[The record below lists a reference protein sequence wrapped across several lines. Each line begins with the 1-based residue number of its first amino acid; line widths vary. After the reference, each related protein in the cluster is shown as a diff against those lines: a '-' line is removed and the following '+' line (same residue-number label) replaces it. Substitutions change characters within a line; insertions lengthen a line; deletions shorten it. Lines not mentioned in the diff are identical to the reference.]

1 MSIASLV
8 SRYGKRLY
16 WSRPYITRASDGR
29 AIRTYEEVSSALF
42 FVQTGSQSSDV
53 FEGRANTRV
62 SASLYAVG
70 VLDIRI
76 DDEVRDVASTPEP
89 DIYARNFRVIGVA
102 NPLDFASTNTLS
114 MSVVD
119 VVQVD
124 PDVLVSVD
132 PP

>member
-8 SRYGKRLY
+8 TTHGKELW
-16 WSRPYITRASDGR
+16 WSRPTITRASDGR
-29 AIRTYEEVSSALF
+29 AIRTYAEISSALF

-76 DDEVRDVASTPEP
+76 DDELRDVESTPSP
-89 DIYARNFRVIGVA
+89 NTYARNFRVIGVA
-102 NPLDFASTNTLS
+102 NPLDFASTNALS

-124 PDVLVSVD
+124 PDVLVSVE

>member
-8 SRYGKRLY
+8 SRHGKRLY
-16 WSRPYITRASDGR
+16 WSRPTITRASDGR
-29 AIRTYEEVSSALF
+29 AIRTYAEVSSALF

-76 DDEVRDVASTPEP
+76 DDEIRDVEAQPFPLSL
-89 DIYARNFRVIGVA
+89 ARNFRVIGVA
-102 NPLDFASTNTLS
+102 NPLDFASTDTLS

-124 PDVLVSVD
+124 PDVDVSI
-132 PP
+132 PPP